1 MRGKGF
7 VGKILLVDLTTR
19 KVETR
24 ALPDAVYKKYLMG
37 SGLGARL
44 LTDLG
49 DIAADPFDPGNP
61 LVIIPGMF
69 AGTTIPG
76 GTRTSIV
83 SRSPLTGIWGEAS
96 VGGTWGSEFRCC
108 GYDGLVILGAA
119 STPVYLWINNDH
131 VEIRG
136 AEKVWGKD
144 TYDAGDLLL
153 AETDP
158 KAKVA
163 AIGQAGE
170 NLVRIASVMVEGR
183 HARAAG
189 RTGMGAVMGSK
200 KLKAVVVRGT
210 RGIPVY
216 NPAGL
221 MGWAFKKTNE
231 MPAKFGMFTVYGTSG
246 SIEVH
251 EERGGLPIKNFQDG
265 HWPEGAAKISGKTIH
280 EKYDVKSSSCNGC
293 PVHCWQHVTIE
304 GEDGV
309 RANVGHNP
317 EYETL
322 GAFGAMCL
330 NDDLPS
336 VIRANE
342 LCNRYGLDTISTG
355 NSIAFAIE
363 AFERGLISEADT
375 GGLRLAWGDSQAIVT
390 LVEQI
395 AFKKEL
401 GRLLADG
408 SLAAARKIG
417 GEAEKLTITV
427 KGLEFPMHDPRA
439 FWSMGI
445 NYATGARGA
454 CHLEGLP
461 FIVETGV
468 PMPEFGYNAKLNP
481 RITDGKALLAA
492 RMHSLM
498 AIYNGLGMCKF
509 YARAFSPTPLTEALN
524 NLTGWKWTWEDLM
537 QAGDRIFNLKR
548 LYNTRLGVTWKD
560 DQLPHR
566 ILTQEKRGQDLPNIP
581 PEAFEQMLRE
591 YYEVRGWTPEGRPTE
606 KTLRALKLGEEKEVV
621 FT

>member
-1 MRGKGF
+1 MRGKGY
-7 VGKILLVDLTTR
+7 VGKILLIDLTAR
-19 KVETR
+19 KVETQT
-24 ALPDAVYKKYLMG
+24 LPDALYKKYLMG
-37 SGLGARL
+37 SGMGARL

-49 DIAADPFDPGNP
+49 DLAADPFDPRNP
-61 LVIIPGMF
+61 LVIMPGMF

-76 GTRTSIV
+76 GTRTSFV
-83 SRSPLTGIWGEAS
+83 SKSPLTGIWGEAT

-119 STPVYLWINNDH
+119 SSPVYLWINNDH
-131 VEIRG
+131 VEIRS

-144 TYDAGDLLL
+144 TYDAGDHLLV
-153 AETDP
+153 ETDP

-170 NLVRIASVMVEGR
+170 NLVRFAAVMVEGR

-200 KLKAVVVRGT
+200 QLKAIVVRGT
-210 RGIPVY
+210 RGVPVY
-216 NPAGL
+216 NPTGL

-265 HWPEGAAKISGKTIH
+265 HWPAGAAKISGKTIH
-280 EKYDVKSSSCNGC
+280 EKYDVKSSSCSGC

-309 RANVGHNP
+309 RTNVGHNP

-330 NDDLPS
+330 NEDLPS

-355 NSIAFAIE
+355 NSIAFAME
-363 AFERGLISEADT
+363 AYERGLISKADT
-375 GGLRLAWGDSQAIVT
+375 GGLEIAWGDGNAILT

-395 AFKKEL
+395 AFKQEL
-401 GRLLADG
+401 GGLLADG
-408 SLAAARKIG
+408 SFAAARKIG
-417 GEAEKLTITV
+417 GDAEKLTITV

-498 AIYNGLGMCKF
+498 AIYNGLGACKF

-548 LYNTRLGVTWKD
+548 LYNTRLGVTRQD

-566 ILTQEKRGQDLPNIP
+566 ILTQEKRGRDLPNIP
-581 PEAFEQMLRE
+581 PAAFEKMLSE
-591 YYEVRGWTPEGRPTE
+591 YYEVRGWTPDGQPTE
-606 KTLRALKLGEEKEVV
+606 KTLRALGLMEAKEVV
-621 FT
+621 FA